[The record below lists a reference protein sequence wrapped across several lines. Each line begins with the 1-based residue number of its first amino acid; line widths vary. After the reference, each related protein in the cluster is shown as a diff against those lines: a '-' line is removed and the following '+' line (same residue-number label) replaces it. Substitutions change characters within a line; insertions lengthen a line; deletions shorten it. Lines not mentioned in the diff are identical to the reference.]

1 MKRAL
6 AVFLCILSAV
16 FASFAVFCAENE
28 QKKQPKPSEQ
38 PAWHAEKARYRLT
51 VEADKPDTWMILD
64 DTVLCLPDNL
74 DNGMEVYDEAGQKQ
88 KFYRFKDGGVQ
99 FDQAKEPRRLYVYF
113 GFPLP
118 ANGRKPPFPNGG
130 LERKIENDPLILRQ
144 SGVDYGLMPEDWRRH
159 NLDPAKKKA
168 EDEKAEEK
176 DREAA
181 KKRVE
186 ELEAL
191 KDKPEELEN
200 RIDADLRGKFGQDT
214 TEIRPGNTFLN
225 HRVYEAYERVA
236 LAYKGSLI
244 VPESG
249 DYAFRITSNATRIL
263 NIDGRTLIRKF
274 GASSVPA
281 SNDVTVH
288 LDAGPHPL
296 IAVYHRISGDY
307 IFSLEWKRPGDSDF
321 RLLTEGDFTS
331 APPVRVLKLEDMDG
345 GTYPLCRQDIRYIFH
360 LDKTRHAAL
369 RELTPLDDASAG
381 CRIAVDGKEYTDDQ
395 RFFAIPDDD
404 SATELQLIPPDKS
417 GLSQM
422 GFKVRPPD
430 KRFFP
435 IDPAVNLTLWAPIFL
450 YDDETLEL
458 TREIRS
464 RIPAPLRLELDET
477 KRTTAADGTETEERK
492 RETVPLP
499 EFRLASFDR
508 FAQDLSLKT
517 SSPLDGAAL
526 AQSPP
531 DLNWTAGIP
540 GFVFDSAA
548 FAVVPVRE
556 LKDFTVGADGLYDR
570 DGKRRIVPLL
580 HRPTMHE
587 LRAWELPKTI
597 AAGLTPVR
605 TVLAAAEDR
614 DGFGDALKA
623 EFEKHGVKLEFFP
636 WKRSQTGRDTLE
648 SLPNLFDAI
657 RTTNADR
664 VLIVPPSTTRRLIIS
679 TREESRIAAFLLQA
693 VHDCS
698 GVSGA
703 VLTPPVVFDAEESSP
718 RRDRELTA
726 ELRAFRRMYGA
737 EFLEL
742 AHDFEAIAK
751 DTSRPAEERSARLAR
766 CVVRAFLNL
775 APAED

>member
-1 MKRAL
+1 MRRIPAWIL
-6 AVFLCILSAV
+6 CGLSLVFTSA
-16 FASFAVFCAENE
+16 AAFCAEAPA
-28 QKKQPKPSEQ
+28 KQPPAPEQ

-64 DTVLCLPDNL
+64 DTALCLPDSM

-99 FDQAKEPRRLYVYF
+99 FDQAKEPRKLFVYF

-118 ANGRKPPFPNGG
+118 ANGRKPAFPNGG

-159 NLDPAKKKA
+159 ELDPAKSKA
-168 EDEKAEEK
+168 ADEKAEEK

-181 KKRVE
+181 KKRVG

-191 KDKPEELEN
+191 KDKTEELEN

-214 TEIRPGNTFLN
+214 TDIRPWHTFLD
-225 HRVYEAYERVA
+225 HRIYEAYERVA
-236 LAYKGSLI
+236 LAYKGGLLI
-244 VPESG
+244 REPG
-249 DYAFRITSNATRIL
+249 DYSFRITTNATRIL
-263 NIDGRTLIRKF
+263 NIDGKTLVRKF
-274 GASSVPA
+274 GAVPGPA
-281 SNDVTVH
+281 SDDVTVH
-288 LDAGPHPL
+288 LDAGLHPL
-296 IAVYHRISGDY
+296 MAVYHRISGDY
-307 IFSLEWKRPGDSDF
+307 IFSLEWKRPGDADF
-321 RLLTEGDFTS
+321 RLLTERDFSS
-331 APPVRVLKLEDMDG
+331 APPVRVLKLEDRDG

-369 RELTPLDDASAG
+369 RELTPLDRDSAG
-381 CRIAVDGKEYTDDQ
+381 CRLAVGGKEYADGQ
-395 RFFAIPDDD
+395 AFFAVPDDD
-404 SATELQLIPPDKS
+404 SPTELRLIPPEGS
-417 GLSQM
+417 GLSQTV
-422 GFKVRPPD
+422 FTVRPPD

-435 IDPAVNLTLWAPIFL
+435 IDPAVNLTLWAPLFL

-464 RIPAPLRLELDET
+464 RIPVPLRLELDET
-477 KRTTAADGTETEERK
+477 KRTTAADGTETEEQK
-492 RETVPLP
+492 REVIPLP

-517 SSPLDGAAL
+517 SFPLDGAAL
-526 AQSPP
+526 AQSKP
-531 DLNWTAGIP
+531 DLSWTAGIP
-540 GFVFDSAA
+540 GFVFDSAE

-556 LKDFTVGADGLYDR
+556 MKDFTVGADGLYDR

-597 AAGLTPVR
+597 AAGLSPVR

-614 DGFGDALKA
+614 DGFGEALKA
-623 EFEKHGVKLEFFP
+623 EFGKHGIKLEFFP
-636 WKRSQTGRDTLE
+636 WTRSRTGRDTLE
-648 SLPNLFDAI
+648 SLPGLFNAI
-657 RTTNADR
+657 RATRADR
-664 VLIVPPSTTRRLIIS
+664 ILIVPPSTTRRLILS

-703 VLTPPVVFDAEESSP
+703 VLTPPVVFDAEESP
-718 RRDRELTA
+718 ARRDRELTS

-742 AHDFEAIAK
+742 AHDFESIAK
-751 DTSRPAEERSARLAR
+751 NAAIPAEERGPRLAR

-775 APAED
+775 PPAKD